1 MNGVVNADQFA
12 AWNGDSG
19 RRWAEDPDRRDRV
32 LAPVAE
38 ALYASVGLR
47 PGESVIDL
55 GCGCGATTLDAA
67 YEVGAAG
74 TAYGIDLSDPMLDVA
89 RHRAR
94 DRELA
99 NIRFEYG
106 DAQTHRFPAAGFDV
120 ALSRFGTMF
129 FADQVAAFTNVARA
143 LRPGGRMSLA
153 TWQPMIANDWLT
165 VPGAVL
171 LRYGTLPAAPEGPGM
186 FAQSDPDELIHVLT
200 AAGFESVQPSPV
212 TISLQLGANAA
223 DAVDYLAASGPGQTI
238 LNTIPHDLRPTAISA
253 VQATLEERL
262 GPRGVELGA
271 AIWVTEAR
279 WAPAGKGA

>member
-38 ALYASVGLR
+38 ALFASVGLR
-47 PGESVIDL
+47 QGESVIDL

-67 YEVGAAG
+67 RAVGATG
-74 TAYGIDLSDPMLDVA
+74 TVYGIDLSDPMLDVA
-89 RHRAR
+89 RRRAR

-99 NIRFEYG
+99 NIRFEHG

-171 LRYGTLPAAPEGPGM
+171 LRYGTLPGAGEGPGM
-186 FAQSDPDELIHVLT
+186 FAQSDPDELIRVLT
-200 AAGFESVQPSPV
+200 AAGFEAVQPRPV
-212 TISLQLGANAA
+212 TISLHLGTDAA
-223 DAVDYLAASGPGQTI
+223 DAIDYLAASGPGQTI
-238 LNTIPHDLRPTAISA
+238 LNTIPPDLRPTAISA
-253 VQATLEERL
+253 VRATLEESL
-262 GPRGVELGA
+262 GPDGVELGA
-271 AIWVTEAR
+271 AIFVTEAR
-279 WAPAGKGA
+279 R